1 MSLFF
6 EILSAIN
13 NPNQRGS
20 VEQLSAAMNALQEI
34 GKRESVHSSSLQ
46 GVMTILGNSIRPIL
60 QQQRQVQGSQQV
72 NNWVNQFSGIHLSQ
86 IHLNA
91 EILQSTLQ
99 SLFPSQSQ
107 QQLVQRI
114 ASETE
119 LSAHT
124 IQSILPELLSVT
136 LAFLSMGASK
146 PGVPGSNSV
155 LNTFLSRNHDTDLGD
170 ILKFSNRFLD
180 SS

>member
-20 VEQLSAAMNALQEI
+20 VEQLSAVMKTLQEI
-34 GKRESVHSSSLQ
+34 GQRASVHPSTLQ
-46 GVMTILGNSIRPIL
+46 GIMTVLGNSIRPIL
-60 QQQRQVQGSQQV
+60 QQQSQVEGNQKV
-72 NNWVNQFSGIHLSQ
+72 NSWVNQFSEIHRSGIHF
-86 IHLNA
+86 NTA
-91 EILQSTLQ
+91 ELQSTLQ
-99 SLFPSQSQ
+99 SLFSSQSQ
-107 QQLVQRI
+107 QQIVQRI

-119 LSAHT
+119 LSTHI
-124 IQSILPELLSVT
+124 IQAILPELLSVA

-155 LNTFLSRNHDTDLGD
+155 LNTFLNRNHDTNLGD
-170 ILKFSNRFLD
+170 ILEFANRFLD
-180 SS
+180 ST